1 MKAMSKSSKKYMP
14 TYIIIAL
21 NIIVYVYTS
30 IIGGD
35 FVDTGDN
42 ALLWLGQVNYY
53 VLYHGWYWQLFTSM
67 FVHAGIVHLLGNM
80 FFLLIF
86 GLRAEEMFNIQEYL
100 LIYFLSGLAGNLL
113 SLAFG
118 PYSAPGIL
126 FVSAGASGAIFGVFG
141 ACIIYVRRA
150 VGQSIITA
158 LMYAFFLFMINI
170 GPCVNSL
177 AHLGGLAVGLLIG
190 YVLGATR
197 RRGVTHTYEYRYSF
211 SPRG

>member
-1 MKAMSKSSKKYMP
+1 MNTMSKSSKKYMP

-21 NIIVYVYTS
+21 NIIFYVCTS

-35 FVDTGDN
+35 FITTGDS
-42 ALLWLGQVNYY
+42 AILLFGQVNYFVIY
-53 VLYHGWYWQLFTSM
+53 YGWYWQLFTSI
-67 FVHAGIVHLLGNM
+67 FVHVSIVHLLGNM

-86 GLRAEEMFNIQEYL
+86 GLRAEELFSLKEYL

-118 PYSAPGIL
+118 PYSAPGIP

-170 GPCVNSL
+170 GPGVNFL

-190 YVLGATR
+190 YALAATR
-197 RRGVTHTYEYRYSF
+197 RFRMTYKYNYSF
-211 SPRG
+211 SAGS

>member
-1 MKAMSKSSKKYMP
+1 MNAMSKNCKKYMP

-21 NIIVYVYTS
+21 NIVVYVYTS

-35 FVDTGDN
+35 FVNTGDN
-42 ALLWLGQVNYY
+42 AILWLGQVNYAIIY
-53 VLYHGWYWQLFTSM
+53 YGWYWQLFTAM
-67 FVHAGIVHLLGNM
+67 FVHVGIVHLFGNM

-100 LIYFLSGLAGNLL
+100 LIYFLSGLVGNVL

-141 ACIIYVRRA
+141 ACIIYIRRA
-150 VGQSIITA
+150 IGQSIITA
-158 LMYAFFLFMINI
+158 LMYAFFLFVINS
-170 GPCVNSL
+170 GPGVNFL
-177 AHLGGLAVGLLIG
+177 AHLGGLVVGLLIG
-190 YVLGATR
+190 YALAATR
-197 RRGVTHTYEYRYSF
+197 RLRVVNTYNYNVSTG
-211 SPRG
+211 S